1 MRQVDVVEHAH
12 RPLLRERLRA
22 SLRRK
27 GSDALEWLAAGA
39 AALALVA
46 VLGLVALLT
55 VKGLGHFWPGPL
67 WALELRAGA
76 GAGDTLLGHVVARRE
91 VPVAQLREAGRDPG
105 PGSAVRERLLLR
117 LGNRD
122 LGAPEFR
129 WVLASDI
136 LEQHM
141 PPSATV
147 LERSEWGPLFGYPL
161 ALRDGDVTQVDG
173 DGPALRAALAK
184 ALEATAIARERL
196 RALEQGPL
204 AAASTALAR
213 LPANDASGVDEVL
226 KTLAQ
231 LETERRVLRAVVD
244 RYVLRL
250 ALANGQRVEQ
260 PLATVLRAYQ
270 PNALAFPARVG
281 LYLQRLW
288 DFVSGA
294 PREGNTDGGVFPAIF
309 GTVALVLLTAVLVT
323 PLGVLAAV
331 YLHEYARQGP
341 LTRLVRIAV
350 NNLAGVPSLVFGV
363 FGLGFFVYVLGGE
376 LDSLFFADRLPS
388 PTFGSP
394 GLLWASLTLALLTLP
409 VVVVATEE
417 GLARIPRSVREGS
430 LALGATRA
438 ETLWRVVLPMATP
451 AMMTGLVLAVARAAG
466 EVAPLM
472 LVGVVKLAPTLP
484 VSEHFPYLHLEQKFM
499 NLGFHIYDIGFHSP
513 DPDATRSLVF
523 ATAFLL
529 VAIILVLNLAAV
541 ILRHRLR
548 ERYKSLDT

>member
-1 MRQVDVVEHAH
+1 VTARHGSF
-12 RPLLRERLRA
+12 RERFGA
-22 SLRRK
+22 GLRRQ
-27 GSDALEWLAAGA
+27 GGDALEWLAAAA

-46 VLGLVALLT
+46 VLALVALLT
-55 VKGLGHFWPGPL
+55 VRGLGHFWPGSL
-67 WALELRAGA
+67 KALEVREAG
-76 GAGDTLLGHVVARRE
+76 GATESLLGQVLARRD
-91 VPVAQLREAGRDPG
+91 VPALQLREAGLAPG
-105 PGSAVRERLLLR
+105 PGPELRERLLLR

-129 WVLASDI
+129 WLLASDI
-136 LEQHM
+136 LEERT
-141 PPSATV
+141 PPAATV
-147 LERSEWGPLFGYPL
+147 LERSEWGPLFAYPL
-161 ALRDGDVTQVDG
+161 ALRDAGTTLVAG
-173 DGPALRAALAK
+173 DGPALRTALAE
-184 ALEATAIARERL
+184 ALAATVQARAAL

-204 AAASTALAR
+204 AAASAALAR
-213 LPANDASGVDEVL
+213 LRSDGDPRAPAARER
-226 KTLAQ
+226 LAD
-231 LETERRVLRAVVD
+231 LETERRSLRNAVE
-244 RYVLRL
+244 RYSLQL
-250 ALANGQRVEQ
+250 ALADGQRVEQ

-270 PNALAFPARVG
+270 PNALSLPARLG
-281 LYLQRLW
+281 LYFDQLW

-376 LDSLFFADRLPS
+376 IDALFFADRLPS

-409 VVVVATEE
+409 VVIVATEE

-472 LVGVVKLAPTLP
+472 LVGVVKLAPKLP
-484 VSEHFPYLHLEQKFM
+484 VSDEFPYLHLEQKFM

-513 DPDATRSLVF
+513 DPDATRSLVY

-529 VAIILVLNLAAV
+529 VALILVLNLAAV
-541 ILRHRLR
+541 ILRNRLR

>member
-1 MRQVDVVEHAH
+1 MTAARRSSPH
-12 RPLLRERLRA
+12 ERLGVA
-22 SLRRK
+22 LRRQ
-27 GSDALEWLAAGA
+27 GGDALEWLAAGA
-39 AALALVA
+39 AALSLLA
-46 VLGLVALLT
+46 VLALVALLAAR
-55 VKGLGHFWPGPL
+55 GLGHFWPGPL
-67 WALELRAGA
+67 KALEVRAG
-76 GAGDTLLGHVVARRE
+76 GGSTESLLGQVVARRD
-91 VPVAQLREAGRDPG
+91 VPVLQLREAGLEPG
-105 PGSAVRERLLLR
+105 PGPERRERLLLR

-122 LGAPEFR
+122 LGAAEFR
-129 WVLASDI
+129 WLLASDM
-136 LEQHM
+136 LAART
-141 PPSATV
+141 PAAATV
-147 LERSEWGPLFGYPL
+147 IERSEWGPLFGYPL
-161 ALRDGDVTQVDG
+161 ALGESGAGVVAG
-173 DGPALRAALAK
+173 EGPALREAIEQALA
-184 ALEATAIARERL
+184 ATAAAREAL
-196 RALEQGPL
+196 RTLEQGPL
-204 AAASTALAR
+204 AAASAELAR
-213 LPANDASGVDEVL
+213 WRAAGDPRMHGARER
-226 KTLAQ
+226 LAA
-231 LETERRVLRAVVD
+231 LEAERRVLREALG
-244 RYVLRL
+244 RYTLQL
-250 ALANGQRVEQ
+250 ALADGRRIEQ

-270 PNALAFPARVG
+270 PNALSLPARLG
-281 LYLQRLW
+281 LYFEKLW

-294 PREGNTDGGVFPAIF
+294 PRDGNTDGGVFPAIF

-376 LDSLFFADRLPS
+376 VDRLFFADRLPS

-409 VVVVATEE
+409 VVIVATEE
-417 GLARIPRSVREGS
+417 GLARVPRSVREGS

-438 ETLWRVVLPMATP
+438 ETLWRVVLPMASP

-484 VSEHFPYLHLEQKFM
+484 VSGEFPYLHLEQKFM

-513 DPDATRSLVF
+513 DPDATRSLVY

-541 ILRHRLR
+541 ILRNRLR
-548 ERYKSLDT
+548 ERYKSLAN

>member
-1 MRQVDVVEHAH
+1 VTARR
-12 RPLLRERLRA
+12 RPFRERFGI
-22 SLRRK
+22 SLRRQ
-27 GSDALEWLAAGA
+27 GGDALEWLAAGA
-39 AALALVA
+39 AALALLA
-46 VLGLVALLT
+46 VLGLVMLLT
-55 VKGLGHFWPGPL
+55 VRGLGHFWPGSL
-67 WALELRAGA
+67 QALEVREG
-76 GAGDTLLGHVVARRE
+76 GGPTESLLGHVVARQD
-91 VPVAQLREAGRDPG
+91 VPARQLREAGLSPG
-105 PGSAVRERLLLR
+105 PGPGTRERLLLR

-129 WVLASDI
+129 WLLASDI
-136 LEQHM
+136 LEERT
-141 PPSATV
+141 PPAATV

-161 ALRDGDVTQVDG
+161 TLRDDGATLVAG
-173 DGPALRAALAK
+173 DGPELRTALAE
-184 ALEATAIARERL
+184 ALAATLQAREAL

-204 AAASTALAR
+204 ASASAALAR
-213 LPANDASGVDEVL
+213 LRSTGDPRIPAARER
-226 KTLAQ
+226 LAA
-231 LETERRVLRAVVD
+231 LESERRSLRTAVE
-244 RYVLRL
+244 RYTLQL
-250 ALANGQRVEQ
+250 ALAGGQRVEQ
-260 PLATVLRAYQ
+260 PLATVLRAYR
-270 PNALAFPARVG
+270 PNALSLPARLRLFFG
-281 LYLQRLW
+281 QLW

-376 LDSLFFADRLPS
+376 IDALFFADRLPS

-409 VVVVATEE
+409 VVIVATEE

-484 VSEHFPYLHLEQKFM
+484 VSDEFPYLHLEQKFM

-513 DPDATRSLVF
+513 DPDATRSLVY

-529 VAIILVLNLAAV
+529 VALILVLNLAAV
-541 ILRHRLR
+541 ILRNRLR